1 MSVLL
6 TTVCFNYQC
15 NLYSHLSVTVGNAPP
30 IINNLNTELYVRED
44 ESLDKTVLTLAAF
57 DENVYPSISY
67 TLSAAPAAADGLF
80 YIKGGYTATHQ
91 GWVHRKGEYTAT
103 HQGWVHSYTSRV
115 GTQEG

>member
-91 GWVHRKGEYTAT
+91 GWVH
-103 HQGWVHSYTSRV
+103 SYTSRV